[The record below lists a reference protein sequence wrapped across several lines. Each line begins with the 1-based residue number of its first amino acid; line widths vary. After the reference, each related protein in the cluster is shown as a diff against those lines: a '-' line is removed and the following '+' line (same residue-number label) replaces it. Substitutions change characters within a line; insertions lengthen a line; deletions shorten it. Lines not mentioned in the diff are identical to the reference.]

1 MLIIKLVNN
10 NKTLKSQMH
19 GIDLST
25 TNEIAQ
31 RIQNFPITKGE
42 IFELIQK
49 YDTKS
54 LCTIAKIIRD
64 SCKNGPITY
73 SRKVF
78 INLINLCRDTC
89 SYCTYK
95 KELSDIDLSIL
106 TKDQAIHIARLGK
119 RLKCTEALIV
129 TGERPEQKYPEFKEW
144 LKKYDC
150 SSTTE
155 YIEQISN
162 LILEETGL
170 LPHTNAGTLNYD
182 ELSVLKKSNVSLG
195 CMLETASDRLS
206 GKNMPHEFAPS
217 KNPKARIRVLENAGK
232 LKIPITTGLLIG
244 IGESLEEIID
254 SLIVIREINQKYGNI
269 QEIIMQNHLPK
280 SNTKMRNFLPP
291 SHDLFLLTISLARII
306 MPYMNIQVPPN
317 LSPNLYSTYINA
329 GINDWGG
336 ISPLTIDFVNPES
349 PWPDIKDV
357 KHATEKAGYRFRGR
371 LAIYPEFLLSKRDF
385 VPKNLWNYITPLSDN
400 SGLVKE
406 EIN

>member
-1 MLIIKLVNN
+1 MD
-10 NKTLKSQMH
+10 

-31 RIQNFPITKGE
+31 RIRNFPITKEE
-42 IFELIQK
+42 IFELIKK
-49 YDTKS
+49 YDLKS
-54 LCTIAKIIRD
+54 LSTIAKISRD
-64 SCKNGPITY
+64 TCKNGPITY

-95 KELSDIDLSIL
+95 KELSDLDLSIL
-106 TKDQAIHIARLGK
+106 TKDQALHIARLGK

-244 IGESLEEIID
+244 IGETLEEIID

-269 QEIIMQNHLPK
+269 QEIIMQNHVPK
-280 SNTKMRNFLPP
+280 SNTKMRDFLPP

-306 MPYMNIQVPPN
+306 MPQMNIQVPPN

-371 LAIYPEFLLSKRDF
+371 LAIYPEFLLSKREF
-385 VPKNLWNYITPLSDN
+385 IPKNLWNYISPLSDS

-406 EIN
+406 ELN

>member
-1 MLIIKLVNN
+1 MD
-10 NKTLKSQMH
+10 

-31 RIQNFPITKGE
+31 RIQNFPITKEE
-42 IFELIQK
+42 IFELIKK
-49 YDTKS
+49 YDSKS
-54 LCTIAKIIRD
+54 LSTIAKISRD
-64 SCKNGPITY
+64 TCKNGPITY

-95 KELSDIDLSIL
+95 KELSDLDLSIL
-106 TKDQAIHIARLGK
+106 TKDQALHIARLGK

-244 IGESLEEIID
+244 IGETLEEIID

-269 QEIIMQNHLPK
+269 QEIIMQNHVPK

-306 MPYMNIQVPPN
+306 MPQMNIQVPPN

-357 KHATEKAGYRFRGR
+357 KHATEKAGYRFSGR

-385 VPKNLWNYITPLSDN
+385 IPKNLWNYITPLSDS

-406 EIN
+406 ELN

>member
-1 MLIIKLVNN
+1 MD
-10 NKTLKSQMH
+10 

-31 RIQNFPITKGE
+31 RIQNLPITKGE
-42 IFELIQK
+42 IFELIKK

-54 LCTIAKIIRD
+54 LSTIAKISRD
-64 SCKNGPITY
+64 TCKNGPITY

-95 KELSDIDLSIL
+95 KELSDLDLSIL
-106 TKDQAIHIARLGK
+106 TKDQALHIARLGK

-244 IGESLEEIID
+244 IGETLEEIID

-269 QEIIMQNHLPK
+269 QEIIMQNHVPK

-306 MPYMNIQVPPN
+306 MPQMNIQVPPN

-357 KHATEKAGYRFRGR
+357 KHATEKAGYRFSRR

-385 VPKNLWNYITPLSDN
+385 IPKNLWNYITPLSDS

-406 EIN
+406 ELT

>member
-1 MLIIKLVNN
+1 MD
-10 NKTLKSQMH
+10 

-31 RIQNFPITKGE
+31 RIQNFPITKEE
-42 IFELIQK
+42 IFELIKK

-54 LCTIAKIIRD
+54 LCTIAKINRD
-64 SCKNGPITY
+64 TCKNGPITY

-95 KELSDIDLSIL
+95 KELWDLDLSIL
-106 TKDQAIHIARLGK
+106 TKDQALHIARLGK

-244 IGESLEEIID
+244 IGETLEEIID

-269 QEIIMQNHLPK
+269 QEIIMQNHVPK

-306 MPYMNIQVPPN
+306 MPHMNIQVPPN

-385 VPKNLWNYITPLSDN
+385 IPKNLWNYITALSDS

-406 EIN
+406 ELN

>member
-1 MLIIKLVNN
+1 MDGL
-10 NKTLKSQMH
+10 
-19 GIDLST
+19 DLST

-31 RIQNFPITKGE
+31 RIQNIPITKGE
-42 IFELIQK
+42 IIELIKK
-49 YDTKS
+49 YDSKS
-54 LCTIAKIIRD
+54 LCTISKIIRD

-95 KELSDIDLSIL
+95 KELSDINLSIL

-269 QEIIMQNHLPK
+269 QEIIMQNHVPK

-385 VPKNLWNYITPLSDN
+385 VPKNLWNYITPLSDS

>member
-1 MLIIKLVNN
+1 
-10 NKTLKSQMH
+10 LKSQLD
-19 GIDLST
+19 GIDPSI
-25 TNEIAQ
+25 TNEIAHK
-31 RIQNFPITKGE
+31 IQNFPITKEE
-42 IFELIQK
+42 IFELIKK

-54 LCTIAKIIRD
+54 VCTIAQTLRD
-64 SCKNGPITY
+64 ICKSGPITY

-95 KELSDIDLSIL
+95 KELSDLDLSIL
-106 TKDQAIHIARLGK
+106 TKAQALHIARLGK

-129 TGERPEQKYPEFKEW
+129 TGERPEQKYPEFREW
-144 LKKYDC
+144 LKKYEC

-155 YIEQISN
+155 YIDQISN

-170 LPHTNAGTLNYD
+170 LPHTNAGTLNYE

-195 CMLETASDRLS
+195 CMLETASERLS

-244 IGESLEEIID
+244 IGETLEEIID
-254 SLIVIREINQKYGNI
+254 SLIVIREINQKYGNV
-269 QEIIMQNHLPK
+269 QEIIMQNHVPK
-280 SNTKMRNFLPP
+280 FNTKMKDFLPP

-306 MPYMNIQVPPN
+306 MPHMNIQVPPN
-317 LSPNLYSTYINA
+317 LSPKLYSTYINA

-336 ISPLTIDFVNPES
+336 ISPLTIDYVNPES

-385 VPKNLWNYITPLSDN
+385 ITKNLWNYITPLSDS

-406 EIN
+406 ELN

>member
-1 MLIIKLVNN
+1 MD
-10 NKTLKSQMH
+10 

-42 IFELIQK
+42 IFELIK
-49 YDTKS
+49 KNDTKS

-64 SCKNGPITY
+64 TCKNGPITY

-95 KELSDIDLSIL
+95 KELSDLDLSIL
-106 TKDQAIHIARLGK
+106 TKDQALHIAKLGK

-217 KNPKARIRVLENAGK
+217 KNPKARSRVLENAGK

-244 IGESLEEIID
+244 IGETLEEIID

-269 QEIIMQNHLPK
+269 QEIIMQNHVPK

-291 SHDLFLLTISLARII
+291 SHDLFLLAISLARII
-306 MPYMNIQVPPN
+306 MPHMNIQVPPN

-357 KHATEKAGYRFRGR
+357 KHATEKAGYSFRGR

-385 VPKNLWNYITPLSDN
+385 IPKNLWNYITPLSDS

-406 EIN
+406 ELN

>member
-1 MLIIKLVNN
+1 MD
-10 NKTLKSQMH
+10 

-31 RIQNFPITKGE
+31 RIRNFPITKEE
-42 IFELIQK
+42 IFELIKK
-49 YDTKS
+49 YDLKS
-54 LCTIAKIIRD
+54 LSTIAKISRD
-64 SCKNGPITY
+64 TCKNGPITY

-95 KELSDIDLSIL
+95 KELSDLDLSIL
-106 TKDQAIHIARLGK
+106 TKDQALHIARLGK

-244 IGESLEEIID
+244 IGETLEEIID

-269 QEIIMQNHLPK
+269 QEIIMQNHVPK
-280 SNTKMRNFLPP
+280 SNTKMRDFLPP

-306 MPYMNIQVPPN
+306 MPQMNIQVPPN

-371 LAIYPEFLLSKRDF
+371 LAIYPEFLLSKREF
-385 VPKNLWNYITPLSDN
+385 IPKNLWNYITPLSDS

-406 EIN
+406 ELN

>member
-1 MLIIKLVNN
+1 M
-10 NKTLKSQMH
+10 KSQLDGM
-19 GIDLST
+19 DLST
-25 TNEIAQ
+25 MNDMVQ
-31 RIQNFPITKGE
+31 RVQDFPISKDE
-42 IFELIQK
+42 VFELVER

-54 LCTIAKIIRD
+54 LCTLAKALRD
-64 SCKNGPITY
+64 ICKNGPITY

-95 KELSDIDLSIL
+95 QELSDLDLSMI
-106 TKDQAIHIARLGK
+106 TKDQALHIASLGK

-129 TGERPEQKYPEFKEW
+129 TGERPEQKYPEYREW

-150 SSTTE
+150 STTAE
-155 YIEQISN
+155 YVDQISK

-182 ELSVLKKSNVSLG
+182 ELSLLKKSNVSLG
-195 CMLETASDRLS
+195 CMLETSSERLT

-217 KNPKARIRVLENAGK
+217 KNPRARIRVLENAGK

-244 IGESLEEIID
+244 IGETLEEIVD

-269 QEIIMQNHLPK
+269 QEVIMQNHVPK
-280 SNTKMRNFLPP
+280 DNTKMKSFLPP
-291 SHDLFLLTISLARII
+291 TLDLFLLTVSLARII
-306 MPYMNIQVPPN
+306 MPHMNIQVPPN
-317 LSPNLYSTYINA
+317 LSPNHYSTFIEA

-349 PWPDIKDV
+349 PWPDIKEV
-357 KHATEKAGYRFRGR
+357 KQATNMAGYNFRGR
-371 LAIYPEFLLSKRDF
+371 LAIYPEFLLNKREF
-385 VPKNLWNYITPLSDN
+385 IPKNLWNYITPLSDS

-406 EIN
+406 ELI

>member
-1 MLIIKLVNN
+1 MDGL
-10 NKTLKSQMH
+10 
-19 GIDLST
+19 DLST

-31 RIQNFPITKGE
+31 RIQNIPITKGE
-42 IFELIQK
+42 IIELIKK
-49 YDTKS
+49 YDSKS
-54 LCTIAKIIRD
+54 LCTISKIIRD

-95 KELSDIDLSIL
+95 KELSDINLSIL

-269 QEIIMQNHLPK
+269 QEIIMQNLVPK
-280 SNTKMRNFLPP
+280 SNTKMRNYLPP

-306 MPYMNIQVPPN
+306 MPHMNIQVPPN

-385 VPKNLWNYITPLSDN
+385 IPKNLWNYITPLSDS

>member
-1 MLIIKLVNN
+1 MNDMV
-10 NKTLKSQMH
+10 
-19 GIDLST
+19 
-25 TNEIAQ
+25 Q
-31 RIQNFPITKGE
+31 RVQDFPISKE
-42 IFELIQK
+42 EVFELVER

-54 LCTIAKIIRD
+54 LCTLAKALRD
-64 SCKNGPITY
+64 ICKNDPITY

-95 KELSDIDLSIL
+95 KELSDLDLSMI
-106 TKDQAIHIARLGK
+106 TKDQALHIASLGK

-129 TGERPEQKYPEFKEW
+129 TGERPEQKYPEYREW

-150 SSTTE
+150 STTVE
-155 YIEQISN
+155 YVDQISK

-182 ELSVLKKSNVSLG
+182 ELSLLKKSNVSLG
-195 CMLETASDRLS
+195 CMLETSSERLT
-206 GKNMPHEFAPS
+206 GENMPHEFAPS
-217 KNPKARIRVLENAGK
+217 KNPRARIRVLENAGK

-244 IGESLEEIID
+244 IGETLEEIVD

-269 QEIIMQNHLPK
+269 QEVIMQNHVPK
-280 SNTKMRNFLPP
+280 DNTKMKSFLPP
-291 SHDLFLLTISLARII
+291 TLDLFLLTVSLARII
-306 MPYMNIQVPPN
+306 MPHMNIQVPPN
-317 LSPNLYSTYINA
+317 LSPDHYSIFIEA

-349 PWPDIKDV
+349 PWPDIKEV
-357 KHATEKAGYRFRGR
+357 KQATNIAGYNFRGR
-371 LAIYPEFLLSKRDF
+371 LAIYPEFLLNKREF
-385 VPKNLWNYITPLSDN
+385 IPENLWNYITPLSDS

-406 EIN
+406 ELI

>member
-1 MLIIKLVNN
+1 MNDMV
-10 NKTLKSQMH
+10 
-19 GIDLST
+19 
-25 TNEIAQ
+25 Q
-31 RIQNFPITKGE
+31 RVQDFPISKE
-42 IFELIQK
+42 EVFELVER

-54 LCTIAKIIRD
+54 LCTLAKALRD
-64 SCKNGPITY
+64 ICKNDPITY

-95 KELSDIDLSIL
+95 KELSDLDLSMI
-106 TKDQAIHIARLGK
+106 TKDQALHIARLGK

-129 TGERPEQKYPEFKEW
+129 TGERPEQKYPEYREW

-150 SSTTE
+150 STTVE
-155 YIEQISN
+155 YVDQISK

-182 ELSVLKKSNVSLG
+182 ELSLLKKSNVSLG
-195 CMLETASDRLS
+195 CMLETSSERLT
-206 GKNMPHEFAPS
+206 GENMPHEFAPS
-217 KNPKARIRVLENAGK
+217 KNPRARIRVLENAGK

-244 IGESLEEIID
+244 IGETLEEIVD

-269 QEIIMQNHLPK
+269 QEVIMQNHVPK
-280 SNTKMRNFLPP
+280 DNTKMKSFLPP
-291 SHDLFLLTISLARII
+291 TLDLFLLTVSLARII
-306 MPYMNIQVPPN
+306 MPHMNIQVPPN
-317 LSPNLYSTYINA
+317 LSPDHYSIFIEA

-349 PWPDIKDV
+349 PWPDIKEV
-357 KHATEKAGYRFRGR
+357 KQATNIAGYNFRGR
-371 LAIYPEFLLSKRDF
+371 LAIYPEFLLNKREF
-385 VPKNLWNYITPLSDN
+385 IPENLWNYITPLSDS

-406 EIN
+406 ELI

>member
-1 MLIIKLVNN
+1 MNDMV
-10 NKTLKSQMH
+10 
-19 GIDLST
+19 
-25 TNEIAQ
+25 Q
-31 RIQNFPITKGE
+31 RVQDFPISKE
-42 IFELIQK
+42 EVFELVER

-54 LCTIAKIIRD
+54 LCTLAKALRD
-64 SCKNGPITY
+64 ICKNDPITY

-95 KELSDIDLSIL
+95 KELSDLDLSMI
-106 TKDQAIHIARLGK
+106 TKDEALHIASLGK

-129 TGERPEQKYPEFKEW
+129 TGERPEQKYPGYREW

-150 SSTTE
+150 STTVE
-155 YIEQISN
+155 YVDQISK

-182 ELSVLKKSNVSLG
+182 ELSLLKKSNVSLG
-195 CMLETASDRLS
+195 CMLETSSERLT
-206 GKNMPHEFAPS
+206 GENMPHEFAPS
-217 KNPKARIRVLENAGK
+217 KNPRARIRVLENAGK

-244 IGESLEEIID
+244 IGETLEEIVD

-269 QEIIMQNHLPK
+269 QEVIMQNHVPK
-280 SNTKMRNFLPP
+280 DNTKMKSFLPP
-291 SHDLFLLTISLARII
+291 TLDLFLLTVSLARII
-306 MPYMNIQVPPN
+306 MPHMNIQVPPN
-317 LSPNLYSTYINA
+317 LSPDHYSTFIEA

-349 PWPDIKDV
+349 PWPDIKEV
-357 KHATEKAGYRFRGR
+357 KQATNIAGYNFRGR
-371 LAIYPEFLLSKRDF
+371 LAIYPEFLLNKREF
-385 VPKNLWNYITPLSDN
+385 IPENLWNYITPLSDS

-406 EIN
+406 ELI